1 MKRKE
6 AARSWGTRW
15 IISHPSCRDSAHRS
29 FHSPSLTQRRRTYGI
44 SASTHPVSGSRS
56 VSTSFS
62 VGSSCRRRT
71 WRSARLS
78 TSARAIT
85 STALMRSMS
94 RYVSFL
100 YTYLYNIY
108 FLCLDRVYVLY
119 SYVESFI
126 HHHHLLS
133 LL

>member
-56 VSTSFS
+56 GSTSFS

-100 YTYLYNIY
+100 YIYIIYIFFALIELRTVRRILYK
-108 FLCLDRVYVLY
+108 
-119 SYVESFI
+119 FI
-126 HHHHLLS
+126 HHHLLS